1 MKESESRSA
10 VSDSLWS
17 PWNSPG
23 QNPGVGSLSFLHGI
37 FPTQGS
43 NPGLPHCRQILY
55 QLSHKGSPSVIEGF
69 QNFEMIQ
76 RMLPP
81 PHRPSHGDGWGAGG
95 MQAAM
100 WTKKQDWPQRAEMRE
115 RNEFGEPRGLHLP
128 ILRMLNSLT
137 WYLIFDV
144 QTVCSLCCKLV
155 CNLTSPC
162 TSLEQFSQS
171 YLDAES

>member
-1 MKESESRSA
+1 M
-10 VSDSLWS
+10 SDSLWS

-55 QLSHKGSPSVIEGF
+55 QLSHKGSPSVIESF

-76 RMLPP
+76 LMLPP

-144 QTVCSLCCKLV
+144 QTVCRLV
-155 CNLTSPC
+155 YSLTSPSV
-162 TSLEQFSQS
+162 SLEQFSQIQW
-171 YLDAES
+171 DAISQAPSHSHQTK